1 MEWLECCSCIDIKNI
16 IYNIKGKSDYI
27 QLLYMPS
34 HVSPRKLCSRSAAV
48 GTVVKV
54 DKCWHDHWGLL
65 IWSART
71 TIMAQW
77 STLSPPQYLHNVD
90 TLHLHITQYV
100 WWEHNIT
107 ELTTPCIPDI
117 VAKLHHGPLLNNK
130 TYFSVCGKIV
140 TSHNILKALIFVNFS
155 DIKIRFWQLLM
166 VMFFATKKCR
176 MVFSTLTNFQ
186 DWVLVRNWIVD
197 ETLL

>member
-1 MEWLECCSCIDIKNI
+1 MF
-16 IYNIKGKSDYI
+16 
-27 QLLYMPS
+27 
-34 HVSPRKLCSRSAAV
+34 PRKLSSRSAAV

-71 TIMAQW
+71 TIIW
-77 STLSPPQYLHNVD
+77 HNGQHC
-90 TLHLHITQYV
+90 HLHTIFIMLIPCTCTITSQYV

-117 VAKLHHGPLLNNK
+117 VAKLRHGPLLNNK

-140 TSHNILKALIFVNFS
+140 TSHNISKALIFVNFS

-186 DWVLVRNWIVD
+186 DWVLVRNSRRDSAVTSLTVCVVVGCIILFIV
-197 ETLL
+197 